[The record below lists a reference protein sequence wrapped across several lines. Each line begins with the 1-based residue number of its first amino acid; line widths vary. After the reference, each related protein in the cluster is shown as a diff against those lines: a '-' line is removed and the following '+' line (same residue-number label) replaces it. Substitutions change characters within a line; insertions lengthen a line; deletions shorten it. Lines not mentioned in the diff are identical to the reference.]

1 MDLVLSQLPYVCV
14 GVFAGIAS
22 GLFGIGGGII
32 IVPFGLALGLSSHHA
47 IAMSVVQMM
56 FSSIF
61 GSYLN
66 YKKKN
71 LNVKDGLFVGFG
83 GLIGA
88 SFSGVVVNFFSD
100 VTLTAI
106 FLCVS
111 VLFFLKYFF
120 GAKNVVIKRERS
132 VIAKQAIL
140 IGSGALVGVFAI
152 SLGIGGGLQLAA
164 ILGFLLGYDSKQV
177 TRLALFYVL
186 FASISGTFSFVRED
200 VIDESVIHS
209 GVVVAI
215 GSLVGVY
222 IGTKIMEKIKL
233 TSHRIALLC
242 VYALSM
248 MITSVN
254 LLKKMEILNF

>member
-14 GVFAGIAS
+14 GVFAGVAS

-47 IAMSVVQMM
+47 IAMSVVQMI
-56 FSSIF
+56 FSSVF

-66 YKKKN
+66 YKKNN

-83 GLIGA
+83 GLVGA
-88 SFSGVVVNFFSD
+88 SFSGLVVNFFSD
-100 VTLTAI
+100 IALTAI
-106 FLCVS
+106 FLAVS
-111 VLFFLKYFF
+111 VSFFLKYFF
-120 GAKNVVIKRERS
+120 GAKNVIVKRQRS
-132 VIAKQAIL
+132 VLSKQIIL
-140 IGSGALVGVFAI
+140 ICSGAFVGLFAI

-186 FASISGTFSFVRED
+186 FASISGTFSFMREN

-215 GSLVGVY
+215 GSLIGVF

-233 TSHRIALLC
+233 TSHRKALLC
-242 VYALSM
+242 VYTFSIVM
-248 MITSVN
+248 TSIN
-254 LLKKMEILNF
+254 LLKKMQIIGA

>member
-1 MDLVLSQLPYVCV
+1 MDLVSQLPFV
-14 GVFAGIAS
+14 GVGVIAGIAS

-56 FSSIF
+56 FSSVF

-88 SFSGVVVNFFSD
+88 SFSGIIVNFFSD
-100 VTLTAI
+100 IALTAI

-120 GAKNVVIKRERS
+120 GAKNVIIKRERS
-132 VIAKQAIL
+132 TLAKRAIL

-164 ILGFLLGYDSKQV
+164 ILGFALGYDSKQV
-177 TRLALFYVL
+177 TRLSLFYVL
-186 FASISGTFSFVRED
+186 FASIAGTFSFVRES
-200 VIDESVIHS
+200 VVDESVLQNGI
-209 GVVVAI
+209 VVAV

-222 IGTKIMEKIKL
+222 IGTKIMEQIKL
-233 TSHRIALLC
+233 NSHRIALLC
-242 VYALSM
+242 VYAFSILM
-248 MITSVN
+248 TSVN
-254 LLKKMEILNF
+254 LAKKMGVVGFD